1 MANPNQFPWVPQ
13 TQFARIPY
21 GQFPGD
27 VWEGDLFNERNS
39 RGLIAAVT
47 PVSQVTNV
55 LIGANN
61 PGDAVGIYIDG
72 ALFQVTAGANAGATA
87 LLLEALLEASAILA
101 SIVSTVTV
109 DTATVAITFADDQA
123 HVVTEY
129 SPDATTAT
137 VSTATAAVG
146 QQRIRFGYGVA
157 RQATG
162 VSINTTKVVKPTS
175 ISDMFAGVI
184 FRTPSSG
191 IPDASVLA
199 LDPDYDVTFLP
210 PGFAYSLG
218 WRDMGIVVE
227 YVGAAPTETDPVY
240 WICTGADAGKWRA
253 TDGGTPGVGEV
264 VTLTLT
270 TTAADA
276 LAFNYDGLPDLTIAS
291 ASGTEATDAAAFY
304 ALWIANAAYAALG
317 SIVDNLDGTL
327 TITFADFTT
336 HVFTDNSGGTS
347 TIVQAV
353 DTAAVAAI
361 PATSQLMPNLSW
373 GRPTNSGGE
382 VPCAYLRLDNP

>member
-27 VWEGDLFNERNS
+27 VWEGDLHNERNS
-39 RGLIAAVT
+39 RGLIANVT
-47 PVSQVTNV
+47 TVSQVTEV

-61 PGDAVGIYIDG
+61 PGDSVGIYIDG
-72 ALFQVTAGANAGATA
+72 ALFPVTAGANAGATA
-87 LLLEALLEASAILA
+87 LALEIYLEAQAILA
-101 SIVSTVTV
+101 SVVSVVTV
-109 DTATVAITFADDQA
+109 DTATVSITFADDQP

-129 SPDATTAT
+129 SPSATTAT
-137 VSTATAAVG
+137 VSTPTVAVG

-162 VSINTTKVVKPTS
+162 VSINTTKVIKPTS
-175 ISDMFAGVI
+175 LSDIFAGVI

-199 LDPDYDVTFLP
+199 LDPDYDVNYLP

-218 WRDMGIVVE
+218 WRDMGICVE
-227 YVGAAPTETDPVY
+227 YVGDAPTETDPVY
-240 WICTGADAGKWRA
+240 WICTGTDAGKWRVN
-253 TDGGTPGVGEV
+253 DGGTAGTSEV

-270 TTAADA
+270 TTAAD
-276 LAFNYDGLPDLTIAS
+276 LVAFNYDGLPDLSIAS
-291 ASGTEATDAAAFY
+291 ASGTEATDAADLY
-304 ALWIANAAYAALG
+304 AQWLSSAAYAAIG

-327 TITFADFTT
+327 TITFFDDTT
-336 HVFTDNSGGTS
+336 HAFTDNSGGTS
-347 TIVQAV
+347 SIAEAV

-361 PATSQLMPNLSW
+361 PATAQLMPNLSW